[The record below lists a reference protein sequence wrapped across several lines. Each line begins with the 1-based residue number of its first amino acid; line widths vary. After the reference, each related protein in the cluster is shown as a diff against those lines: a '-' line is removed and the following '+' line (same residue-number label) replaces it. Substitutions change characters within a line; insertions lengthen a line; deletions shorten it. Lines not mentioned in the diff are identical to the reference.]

1 MGELWQ
7 ITNDELCTVI
17 TDTEQRMRA
26 DYSVMLAA
34 IHEAETRGLP
44 KDLGYG
50 GMHHLLKDLLRISAG
65 EATRRIK
72 HAELTR
78 NTRSTSGSEVP
89 AGLPATA
96 EAASAGE
103 ISSEHIHVIAKH
115 MQALPEDVQK
125 NPEQRQAVENVLV
138 AQARLSG
145 PRTVD
150 ARGYEVRNKINPDGP
165 EPVDK
170 PDKDP
175 HNELH
180 LHTLRDGRV
189 KGKFELDTEAGAWL
203 KAALSPLAKPHPA
216 SDGERD
222 LRTVAERHGD
232 ALAELVKLAAD
243 ADGMPTEGGAKPHI
257 AVTVPFET
265 LKTGLGEALLDGAG
279 YLNAAEARRLAC
291 DANIIPV
298 VLGGKSEPID
308 VAVPSYTVPA
318 RMRRAIV
325 LRDRGCAFPDCER
338 TAPTCDSHHIT
349 PWTDGG
355 ETRQSNLV
363 LLCGRHH
370 RLIHNSD
377 WEAAIVN
384 GYPEFTP
391 PAYIDSQR
399 RPRRNTIHKRLK

>member
-7 ITNDELCTVI
+7 TTNDELCTVI

-65 EATRRIK
+65 EATRRIR
-72 HAELTR
+72 HAELTQ

-89 AGLPATA
+89 AALPATA

-103 ISSEHIHVIAKH
+103 ISHEHIHVIAKH
-115 MQALPEDVQK
+115 MKALPEDVRK
-125 NPEQRQAVENVLV
+125 NLEQRQAVENVLV
-138 AQARLSG
+138 AQAQVSG

-150 ARGYEVRNKINPDGP
+150 ARGEEILNRINPDGP
-165 EPVDK
+165 EPKDK

-189 KGKFELDTEAGAWL
+189 KGKFELDKEAGAML
-203 KAALSPLAKPHPA
+203 KAALSPFARPRPA

-232 ALAELVKLAAD
+232 ALAEMVKLAAD
-243 ADGMPTEGGAKPHI
+243 ADGMPTEGGAKPHV
-257 AVTVPFET
+257 AVTVPFEV
-265 LKTGLGEALLDGAG
+265 LKTGLGQALLDGAG
-279 YLNAAEARRLAC
+279 YLSAAEARRLAC
-291 DANIIPV
+291 DARILPI
-298 VLGGKSEPID
+298 VLGSKSEPID
-308 VAVPSYTVPA
+308 VAVPSHTVPKN
-318 RMRRAIV
+318 MRRALV
-325 LRDRGCAFPDCER
+325 QRDRGCAFPDCER
-338 TAPTCDSHHIT
+338 TPSTCDSHHVK
-349 PWTDGG
+349 PWHDGG
-355 ETRQSNLV
+355 ETRESNLM

-377 WEAAIVN
+377 WEATIID
-384 GYPEFTP
+384 GYPEFIP
-391 PAYIDSQR
+391 PAYIDPER
-399 RPRRNTIHKRLK
+399 RPRRNTIHQRLE